1 MFVCKNVILV
11 IIIVLQN
18 PAGGEAPVTPKDN
31 PVHPPGP
38 PPTAGPVKK
47 SPKER
52 RSGGLLDAKKVRNT
66 IPITLLHDEHLFPIF
81 RSYRFRGRCNSFFY
95 IIAQQYR

>member
-18 PAGGEAPVTPKDN
+18 PAGGEAPVSPKDN

-47 SPKER
+47 SPEKSAPGIDGE
-52 RSGGLLDAKKVRNT
+52 KVSKYRT
-66 IPITLLHDEHLFPIF
+66 ALIF
-81 RSYRFRGRCNSFFY
+81 SKL
-95 IIAQQYR
+95 IL